1 MQQKKSSDEKV
12 EITVK
17 EQKQKRRKVIHHVPE
32 GFWSAAHI
40 WTLLLRLP
48 KALAPTLVGTKLL
61 LPIPPDRLR
70 KSARRW
76 VTQVAVL
83 QARFCAVTLLQES
96 KGGVNAKIWCD
107 IYQYNTDTHKLQQHF
122 FIFININFT
131 AQKNRTYSLKYAQA
145 CKVYSHI
152 LTFLLPVNSM
162 RASEDALNS
171 YLRPYFEMCSWGT
184 H

>member
-1 MQQKKSSDEKV
+1 MSLSL
-12 EITVK
+12 
-17 EQKQKRRKVIHHVPE
+17 PFSWM
-32 GFWSAAHI
+32 FWSAHI

-96 KGGVNAKIWCD
+96 KQEVNVD
-107 IYQYNTDTHKLQQHF
+107 ITLTHKHTHTVSLHTS
-122 FIFININFT
+122 IFINTINIDFT
-131 AQKNRTYSLKYAQA
+131 TQKAQKLKISIKHGYFFFVIYFLQF
-145 CKVYSHI
+145 VLF
-152 LTFLLPVNSM
+152 LTFKLDESFRHKFLVTIRCP
-162 RASEDALNS
+162 
-171 YLRPYFEMCSWGT
+171 
-184 H
+184 